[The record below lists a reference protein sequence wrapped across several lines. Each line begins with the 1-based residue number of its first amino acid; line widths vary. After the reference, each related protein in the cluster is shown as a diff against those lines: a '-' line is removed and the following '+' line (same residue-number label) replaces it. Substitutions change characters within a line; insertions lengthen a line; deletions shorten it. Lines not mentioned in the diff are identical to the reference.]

1 MNLNIHQV
9 QKKATISKM
18 DQWMTIIQSTDLLML
33 SIKIYTKLLKMP
45 EINSTPNIYIKI
57 IKNTKNFNK
66 QPNDFYKN
74 RKQKFIK
81 HMY

>member
-1 MNLNIHQV
+1 
-9 QKKATISKM
+9 M
-18 DQWMTIIQSTDLLML
+18 DQWKTIIQSIDLLML

-45 EINSTPNIYIKI
+45 EINSTPKIYIKI
-57 IKNTKNFNK
+57 IKNTKKFNK
-66 QPNDFYKN
+66 QSNDFYKS